1 MRTTTATDDGCLV
14 CGDPLAPR
22 STSHCGDAECLATVR
37 AAKARQAYAREIHGV
52 ELPLWEAIADA
63 NVGGTLPYF
72 TLPNTGKGSVD
83 PLSTPKDAGIAF
95 IQDNPGFTLGPGRDA
110 GNNLRQSRVDE
121 ASLFDS
127 SVASLMV
134 APSDDRSG
142 GLPLIYNGTTTPGML
157 VVASSV
163 VVNDGGVTYRRT
175 TYDRS
180 AKADTSALA
189 KLPNDNAP
197 VALGHE
203 SPVSSWQVNQR
214 AHGLPADVL
223 AYSADA
229 LIAAANND
237 DNPWS
242 VFSAADIAAGLSDP
256 FGFMVDALSDSADAA
271 TVRDWALPNLADAD
285 ATAAYG
291 IASAFGNFTTPD
303 AYAWQGSTPD
313 TFAADLASPV
323 PPVPVYFG
331 TIDDRMAAHNEAYA
345 GVHALLVPAPKPVK
359 TLPPVLPPYDGPT
372 VHAVYDRAGYFR
384 PTSLP
389 VAAVIGHLP
398 LLVESSAW
406 ADLLA
411 SVAYVGPWPA
421 AGDPHVLIGK
431 GSIPVHLVDAAG
443 WSIGGV
449 VKVSADYVT
458 NTAAATDF
466 SLVNYPHHYPTPP
479 AGVAPVMLPD
489 GFRAVCNALQGTGTW
504 SPDDSAAAIR
514 TAERDAAIADEL
526 GKIKRGLPLTTE

>member
-1 MRTTTATDDGCLV
+1 MSISTVTDGGVCLV

-22 STSHCGDAECLATVR
+22 STAHCGDPDCRATVR
-37 AAKARQAYAREIHGV
+37 AAKARVTYAAKHGV
-52 ELPLWEAIADA
+52 DLPLWEALADA
-63 NVGGTLPYF
+63 NVGGTLPHF
-72 TLPNTGKGSVD
+72 SVPHSGKGAAD
-83 PLSTPKDAGIAF
+83 PLSTPKDAGLVF
-95 IQDNPGFTLGPGRDA
+95 IYDNPGFSLHVGGDA
-110 GNNLRQSRVDE
+110 GDNLRQSRVDE
-121 ASLFDS
+121 ASLFDP
-127 SVASLMV
+127 SVPSLMV

-142 GLPLIYNGTTTPGML
+142 GSPLIYNGSTTPGTL
-157 VVASSV
+157 VAVSSE

-175 TYDRS
+175 TYERS

-189 KLPNDNAP
+189 KLPDDNSPVGLGNDAT
-197 VALGHE
+197 
-203 SPVSSWQVNQR
+203 VSSWQVNQR
-214 AHGLPADVL
+214 AHGLPADVY
-223 AYSADA
+223 AFSADA
-229 LIAAANND
+229 LIAAAND
-237 DNPWS
+237 DDMSS

-256 FGFMVDALSDSADAA
+256 FGFMVDALSDSDDAA
-271 TVRDWALPNLADAD
+271 TVRDWALGNLADID

-372 VHAVYDRAGYFR
+372 VHAGYDRAGYFL
-384 PTSLP
+384 PVSLP
-389 VAAVIGHLP
+389 VAAFVGHLP

-458 NTAAATDF
+458 NTAAAADF

-479 AGVAPVMLPD
+479 AGVAPVVLPD
-489 GFRAVCNALQGTGTW
+489 GFRAVCNAAQGTGTW